1 MIEKAKYFKNFVS
14 NLLESLSYGIMIIDP
29 QGKILA
35 LNRNLSFMLNIPSLD
50 VIDQHYRNVLNPK
63 IALTFDEVLQ
73 DTTSMGFVMDRQ
85 INVSVV
91 GEIEVKMAL
100 ATSALR
106 DDGGNLFA
114 ITIVCREMT
123 ATKEL
128 ERMRELSKLKAEFIA
143 SVSHDL
149 KSPLTS
155 IVGYADLLIDLA
167 KDNKNESQEQ
177 FAHTI
182 KDEGMR
188 LAQMIDDILH
198 VAKLESNSLQLK
210 PEQIAIPRMVDDIL
224 KILSGHDKKFKFTA
238 HFDEHF
244 PQLWVDPNQMKRVF
258 FNLISNAM
266 KYSPNGGEIRIEGR
280 HFADSIQIDFIDQGI
295 GMSPENLSRLFEKFF
310 RVKSE
315 ATRGIKGTGLGL
327 TIVKKVA
334 EAHGGTA
341 TVKSELQKGST
352 FTVILPTRLITEK
365 PEII

>member
-1 MIEKAKYFKNFVS
+1 MIEEAKNFKNFVS
-14 NLLESLSYGIMIIDP
+14 NLLESLSYGIMIINP
-29 QGKILA
+29 EGKVLD
-35 LNRNLSFMLNIPSLD
+35 LNRNLSFMLNIPTLD
-50 VIDQHYRNVLNPK
+50 VKGSHYRDILNEQ
-63 IALTFDEVLQ
+63 IAAVFDELLQ
-73 DTTSMGFVMDRQ
+73 DTKSMGFVMDRQ
-85 INVSVV
+85 INASVV

-106 DDGGNLFA
+106 DDEGKLFA

-123 ATKEL
+123 ATQEL

-188 LAQMIDDILH
+188 LAHMIDDILH

-210 PEQIAIPRMVDDIL
+210 PEQVSIPEMIDEIL
-224 KILSGHDKKFKFTA
+224 KIVSGHDKKFKFTT
-238 HFDEHF
+238 HHDDNF
-244 PQLWVDPNQMKRVF
+244 PHLWVDRNQVKRVF
-258 FNLISNAM
+258 FNLVNNAM
-266 KYSPNGGEIRIEGR
+266 KYSPQGGEIKIFARC
-280 HFADSIQIDFIDQGI
+280 FADTIQVDFTDEGI
-295 GMSPENLSRLFEKFF
+295 GMSQEELSRLFEKFF

-315 ATRGIKGTGLGL
+315 ATKGIKGTGLGL
-327 TIVKKVA
+327 TIVKKII
-334 EAHGGTA
+334 EAHGGTVA
-341 TVKSELQKGST
+341 VKSEPTRGST
-352 FTVILPTRLITEK
+352 FTVILPTRLITQK